1 MDCSSGVSSNHYLHW
16 AVLVKY
22 DAADTIGE
30 WVIIFFSLVFS
41 FIVTWYIMQYLYEP
55 SIRSDV
61 TIIEQGYKNAGC
73 TLKPDFIPKTAVMW
87 DNGYKQKPFDVAWN
101 EYLNG
106 GTLVLFC
113 P

>member
-1 MDCSSGVSSNHYLHW
+1 MVDTVSEWLTIFCSLIISF
-16 AVLVKY
+16 
-22 DAADTIGE
+22 
-30 WVIIFFSLVFS
+30 VI
-41 FIVTWYIMQYLYEP
+41 TWYGMQYLYHPPLKSEG
-55 SIRSDV
+55 SNIVRA
-61 TIIEQGYKNAGC
+61 YKNAGC
-73 TLKPDFIPKTAVMW
+73 VEKPGFIPSTAVMW